1 MAVKHLTFWEQQEMF
16 CDFDEEAPSEATHV
30 PQTHISQIRKNS
42 SEIESKRN
50 PFEKNKYV
58 QNESKPR
65 LFENLNNEGP
75 NRKSK
80 SFGHSH
86 NTSQL
91 ASTFTKDKTKAQEIR
106 CSPSFSNDVMEN
118 SISNKIPLKKH

>member
-1 MAVKHLTFWEQQEMF
+1 MDVKHLTFWEQQEMF

-50 PFEKNKYV
+50 PFEKNKDV
-58 QNESKPR
+58 HDESKPQ
-65 LFENLNNEGP
+65 LFDNFNDEGL

-80 SFGHSH
+80 SLGHSH

-91 ASTFTKDKTKAQEIR
+91 ASKFIKDNTKAQEIR
-106 CSPSFSNDVMEN
+106 CNPSFSNDVMEN